1 MRWFLSLLLFP
12 VLLRADPAVLDFLPV
27 NVKLGDPKTVEDR
40 NFWTTPRFRI
50 DADSNIDVEAVR
62 KLAVIGESTFAAL
75 RFHPLPLFA
84 PPEGYK
90 PRISLFWNT
99 RAYEDAGAAKGSA
112 GFYHGVGEAR
122 VLIRAEYFLQA
133 VVVQKSRNTPEM
145 DEDLAVHE
153 LVHLG
158 MHQKLAGLPQWLVD
172 GLAEYF
178 GSAHTGGGR
187 FSFSRMD
194 ETVRDHLRVRLNPR
208 GSAIRLLPV
217 ASIATLDDKGWLA
230 LMKSLQP
237 EERYLAYGTAL
248 LLTHY
253 HLNGGPERLERV
265 KGLLKNAER
274 RKKPLPFLSAEDA
287 PAIEAALFRFWR
299 NKGLELIFATASP

>member
-1 MRWFLSLLLFP
+1 MRWIIALLLYP
-12 VLLRADPAVLDFLPV
+12 VLLRADSPALDFPSV
-27 NVKLGDPKTVEDR
+27 AVKFGEPATVDGR
-40 NFWTTPRFRI
+40 NFWATPQFRI
-50 DADSNIDVEAVR
+50 DADSNIDAEAVR

-75 RFHPLPLFA
+75 RSHPLPLFS

-99 RAYEDAGAAKGSA
+99 KAYEDAGAAKGSA
-112 GFYHGVGEAR
+112 GFYDGVGEAR

-153 LVHLG
+153 MVHLG

-187 FSFSRMD
+187 FTFSRMD
-194 ETVRDHLRVRLNPR
+194 EVVRDHLRVKLNPR
-208 GSAIRLLPV
+208 GADLRLLPV
-217 ASIATLDDKGWLA
+217 AMIATLDDKGWLA

-253 HLNGGPERLERV
+253 HLNGGAERLQRV
-265 KGLLKNAER
+265 RGLLGNAAGR
-274 RKKPLPFLSAEDA
+274 SKPLPFLTPDDG

-299 NKGLELIFATASP
+299 NKGLELSFATASP

>member
-1 MRWFLSLLLFP
+1 VS
-12 VLLRADPAVLDFLPV
+12 
-27 NVKLGDPKTVEDR
+27 VKLGEPVVENGR
-40 NFWTTPRFRI
+40 HVWTTPQFRI
-50 DADSNIDVEAVR
+50 DADSGIAVEAVQ
-62 KLAVIGESTFAAL
+62 KLATIGGSTFAAL
-75 RFHPLPLFA
+75 RSNPLPLYA

-90 PRISLFWNT
+90 PRISLFWDSK
-99 RAYEDAGAAKGSA
+99 AYEAAGAAKGSA
-112 GFYHGVGEAR
+112 GFYIGVGEAR
-122 VLIRAEYFLQA
+122 VLFRAEYFLQA
-133 VVVQKSRNTPEM
+133 VVVKKSRDTPDM

-158 MHQKLAGLPQWLVD
+158 MHRKLTGLPQWFVD
-172 GLAEYF
+172 GIAEYF

-194 ETVRDHLRVRLNPR
+194 EAVRDHLRVKLNPR
-208 GSAIRLLPV
+208 GASLRLLPV
-217 ASIATLDDKGWLA
+217 ASIATLDDEGWLS

-265 KGLLKNAER
+265 RGLLENAEHR
-274 RKKPLPFLSAEDA
+274 RKSPPFLSPEDA

-299 NKGLELIFATASP
+299 NKGLELSFAAASP

>member
-1 MRWFLSLLLFP
+1 MRWWIPLLLIPSLVQAGPP
-12 VLLRADPAVLDFLPV
+12 VLDVPSVKVQLEAPV
-27 NVKLGDPKTVEDR
+27 VENSR
-40 NFWTTPRFRI
+40 NFWTTPQFRI

-62 KLAVIGESTFAAL
+62 KLAVIGESTFAVL
-75 RFHPLPLFA
+75 RAHPLPLFA

-99 RAYEDAGAAKGSA
+99 KEYEDAGAAKGSA
-112 GFYHGVGEAR
+112 GFYDGVGEAR

-133 VVVQKSRNTPEM
+133 VVVQKSRETPDM

-158 MHQKLAGLPQWLVD
+158 MHRKLAVLPQWLVD
-172 GLAEYF
+172 GMAEYF
-178 GSAHTGGGR
+178 SSAHTGGGR

-194 ETVRDHLRVRLNPR
+194 ESVRDHLRVKLNPR
-208 GSAIRLLPV
+208 GAAMRLLPV
-217 ASIATLDDKGWLA
+217 ASITTLDDKGWLA

-237 EERYLAYGTAL
+237 EERYLAYGTSL

-253 HLNGGPERLERV
+253 FLHGGAERLERV
-265 KGLLKNAER
+265 RGLLQNAEHR
-274 RKKPLPFLSAEDA
+274 RKPLPFLSLDDA
-287 PAIEAALFRFWR
+287 PAIEAALYRFWR
-299 NKGLELIFATASP
+299 NKGLELSFATASP

>member
-1 MRWFLSLLLFP
+1 MRWMILLLFP
-12 VLLRADPAVLDFLPV
+12 VLLRADPSVLDFPSV
-27 NVKLGDPKTVEDR
+27 AVKFGEPATADDR
-40 NFWTTPRFRI
+40 NLWTTPQFRI
-50 DADSNIDVEAVR
+50 DADRNIDAEAVR

-75 RFHPLPLFA
+75 RAHPLPLFA

-99 RAYEDAGAAKGSA
+99 KAYEDAGAAKGSA
-112 GFYHGVGEAR
+112 GFYNGVGEAR
-122 VLIRAEYFLQA
+122 VLIRAEYFLQT
-133 VVVQKSRNTPEM
+133 VVVQKSRDTPEM

-158 MHQKLAGLPQWLVD
+158 MHQKLTGLPQWLVD
-172 GLAEYF
+172 GMAEYF

-194 ETVRDHLRVRLNPR
+194 EAVRDHLRVKLNPR
-208 GSAIRLLPV
+208 GSDMRLLPV

-253 HLNGGPERLERV
+253 FLHGGAERLERV
-265 KGLLKNAER
+265 RGLLENAEHR
-274 RKKPLPFLSAEDA
+274 RKPLPFLSANDA
-287 PAIEAALFRFWR
+287 PAIEAALYRFWR
-299 NKGLELIFATASP
+299 NKGLELSFAAASP

>member
-1 MRWFLSLLLFP
+1 MRWIVPLLLFP
-12 VLLRADPAVLDFLPV
+12 ILLRADPPLLDFPQV
-27 NVKLGDPKTVEDR
+27 AVKLEEPATVDGR

-75 RFHPLPLFA
+75 RSHPLPLFA

-90 PRISLFWNT
+90 PRVSIYWNSK
-99 RAYEDAGAAKGSA
+99 AYEDAGAAKGSA
-112 GFYHGVGEAR
+112 GFYDGVGEAR

-133 VVVQKSRNTPEM
+133 VVVQKSRDTPEM

-153 LVHLG
+153 FVHLG
-158 MHQKLAGLPQWLVD
+158 MHRKLAGLPQWLVD

-194 ETVRDHLRVRLNPR
+194 EAVRDHLRVKLSPR
-208 GSAIRLLPV
+208 DRALRLLPV

-253 HLNGGPERLERV
+253 HLNGGAERLERV
-265 KGLLKNAER
+265 RGLLEHAER
-274 RKKPLPFLSAEDA
+274 RRKPLPFLSADDA
-287 PAIEAALFRFWR
+287 PAIEAALYRFWR
-299 NKGLELIFATASP
+299 HKGLELSFATASP